1 MTYKPIKEKFKVKIN
16 HIAPI
21 TQNQHIFKLYGED
34 NLNFKKAG
42 IIKDVKN
49 IDQTTNINIMD
60 HTNKGVG
67 KTIKQLYD
75 EITNDNRNQNITN
88 LEPFDSQD
96 NYIIDTATN
105 YGTSGFNTY

>member
-1 MTYKPIKEKFKVKIN
+1 
-16 HIAPI
+16 
-21 TQNQHIFKLYGED
+21 
-34 NLNFKKAG
+34 
-42 IIKDVKN
+42 
-49 IDQTTNINIMD
+49 MD
-60 HTNKGVG
+60 HTNNGVG